1 MLLKGRLKKIINLF
15 TMVYLF
21 TYICKKITDM
31 KKLNFLFIAIAAI
44 TLASCGGSDKAAEKA
59 TYSLDT
65 ETSSLKWKGSKSAEY
80 FHVGSVQFTEGTIE
94 MEGENLVAGKF
105 TIDMNSIV
113 TEDETLPEDKKAYLT
128 GHLKDTVFFFTAENP
143 NVTVTVNGYENGKLD
158 AVISVLGQDMKQSI
172 PVKVKSDAK
181 KVTINGKF
189 DLDFAALNLA
199 GMQPDPE
206 SGEKVLSVVSYDLN
220 LTLNKK

>member
-1 MLLKGRLKKIINLF
+1 MKK
-15 TMVYLF
+15 T
-21 TYICKKITDM
+21 TYM
-31 KKLNFLFIAIAAI
+31 KKLNFLFIALVAI
-44 TLASCGGSDKAAEKA
+44 TVASCGGSDKVAEKT

-65 ETSSLKWKGSKSAEY
+65 ETSSLKWKGSKSPEY
-80 FHVGSVQFTEGTIE
+80 FHVGSVKFTEGSID
-94 MEGENLVAGKF
+94 MEGENIVAGAF

-113 TEDETLPEDKKAYLT
+113 AEDATLPEDKKAYLT

-143 NVTVTVNGYENGKLD
+143 NVTVTVSGYENGKL
-158 AVISVLGQDMKQSI
+158 ATIISVLGQEMKQSI
-172 PVKVKSDAK
+172 PVKVKSDDK

-189 DLDFAALNLA
+189 DLDFAALKLA

-206 SGEKVLSVVSYDLN
+206 SGEKVLSVVSYELN

>member
-1 MLLKGRLKKIINLF
+1 MKK
-15 TMVYLF
+15 T
-21 TYICKKITDM
+21 TYM
-31 KKLNFLFIAIAAI
+31 KKLNFLFIALVAI
-44 TLASCGGSDKAAEKA
+44 TVASCGGSDKEAEKT

-65 ETSSLKWKGSKSAEY
+65 ETSSLKWKGSKSPEY
-80 FHVGSVQFTEGTIE
+80 FHVGSVKFTEGSID
-94 MEGENLVAGKF
+94 MEGENIVAGAF

-113 TEDETLPEDKKAYLT
+113 AEDETLPEDKKAYLT

-143 NVTVTVNGYENGKLD
+143 NVTVTVSGYENGKL
-158 AVISVLGQDMKQSI
+158 ATIISVLGQEMKQSI
-172 PVKVKSDAK
+172 PVKVKSDDK

-189 DLDFAALNLA
+189 DLDFAALKLA

-206 SGEKVLSVVSYDLN
+206 SGEKVLSVVSYELN

>member
-1 MLLKGRLKKIINLF
+1 
-15 TMVYLF
+15 MVYLF
-21 TYICKKITDM
+21 AYICKKITYM

-80 FHVGSVQFTEGTIE
+80 FHIGSVKFTEGSID

-113 TEDETLPEDKKAYLT
+113 TEDATLPEDKKAYLT

-206 SGEKVLSVVSYDLN
+206 TGEKVLSVVSYDLN